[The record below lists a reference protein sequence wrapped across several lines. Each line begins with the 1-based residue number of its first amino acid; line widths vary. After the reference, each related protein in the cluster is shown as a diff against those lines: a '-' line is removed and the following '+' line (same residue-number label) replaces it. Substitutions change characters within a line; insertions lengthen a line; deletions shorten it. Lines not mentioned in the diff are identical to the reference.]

1 MLDLLLFSLFV
12 CLFVVI
18 INNNNN
24 NDYDNDEIN
33 MEDSVMETARWLRQ

>member
-1 MLDLLLFSLFV
+1 MLRFVVV

-18 INNNNN
+18 INNNN

-33 MEDSVMETARWLRQ
+33 MENSVMETARWLRQ

>member
-1 MLDLLLFSLFV
+1 MLRFV
-12 CLFVVI
+12 VVVYLFVVI

-33 MEDSVMETARWLRQ
+33 MENSVMETARWLRQ